1 MPVPE
6 YGAAPLAKT
15 FVLVRGLSLICMI
28 AIVGMTA
35 NFVAEII
42 GSSVEPPKEI
52 VGTLVVVRG
61 SLSLP
66 LPLPLAYTQT
76 ISLQLITTDLPNSR
90 HA

>member
-61 SLSLP
+61 TLSLSP
-66 LPLPLAYTQT
+66 
-76 ISLQLITTDLPNSR
+76 SLSPSSPPHIHTDNFAPT
-90 HA
+90 HHH

>member
-61 SLSLP
+61 TLSLP
-66 LPLPLAYTQT
+66 LAYIQT
-76 ISLQLITTDLPNSR
+76 IPLQLITTDLPTFR

>member
-61 SLSLP
+61 TLF
-66 LPLPLAYTQT
+66 LPLAYIQT
-76 ISLQLITTDLPNSR
+76 IPLQLITTDLPTFR